1 MDDLDNN
8 ILQLVAELQKHQ
20 QDFLYSRFMLLFKL
34 LYERSKEG
42 CLMNDGNQM
51 YRQQGS
57 ALAMRELMESLNQPA
72 LPDGEYDNE

>member
-1 MDDLDNN
+1 MDDYDST
-8 ILQLVAELQKHQ
+8 ILELVAELQKHQ

-42 CLMNDGNQM
+42 CLMNEGNQM

-57 ALAMRELMESLNQPA
+57 ALAMRELMESLSQPP
-72 LPDGEYDNE
+72 LPEDE

>member
-1 MDDLDNN
+1 MDNLDND
-8 ILQLVAELQKHQ
+8 ILELVAELQKHQ
-20 QDFLYSRFMLLFKL
+20 QDFLYSRFMRLFTL

-57 ALAMRELMESLNQPA
+57 ALAMRELIESLSQPA
-72 LPDGEYDNE
+72 LPDDDYE